1 MLVVRLSQNSQ
12 SSESVQDVVSVARTR
27 HLSGQQNKLKG
38 RWRLQ
43 TTTRLCNELAR
54 PTTRENNLR
63 GRLSKRVAKRCKAFY
78 PSKSGQ
84 VAEEE
89 CRDYVSGN

>member
-43 TTTRLCNELAR
+43 TTTRLCN
-54 PTTRENNLR
+54 
-63 GRLSKRVAKRCKAFY
+63 RVSAPNDKGKQLERTPLEARCKAL
-78 PSKSGQ
+78 
-84 VAEEE
+84 
-89 CRDYVSGN
+89 